1 LRAQTGAPSP
11 RSRPTRTIRT
21 GCTSLDSDLTRAGP
35 TPRRRLRAS
44 ERSLASLQF
53 RARPKPTPPAI
64 GLRSGYHSRARAGA
78 TRSGSPCEH
87 AGCGSFIRIPRPSLP
102 PGREPGPGTIDRQES
117 VCVSVWPACKLGWA
131 RSYFLGCTVSARARN
146 PRVLESG
153 RGGVTSPPCRSVV
166 TSPLTPAAGTGSRPP
181 VPSVSLTGRGPQPT
195 AAAGGRSEC
204 EVGPPHACGRTQPVR
219 LGRSGRAGTPAIT
232 IPYPGLERSQ
242 KDSGRGTTR
251 AGPTDMTRQESLG
264 KCILITTPSHR
275 LTGRMP

>member
-11 RSRPTRTIRT
+11 RSRPTRTNRT

-102 PGREPGPGTIDRQES
+102 PGREPGPGTTDRQES
-117 VCVSVWPACKLGWA
+117 VCVSVCSACKLGWA
-131 RSYFLGCTVSARARN
+131 RSYVLGCTVSARARN

-153 RGGVTSPPCRSVV
+153 RGGVTSPPLPEC
-166 TSPLTPAAGTGSRPP
+166 GH
-181 VPSVSLTGRGPQPT
+181 VPSHS
-195 AAAGGRSEC
+195 RSRN
-204 EVGPPHACGRTQPVR
+204 GIT
-219 LGRSGRAGTPAIT
+219 TPC
-232 IPYPGLERSQ
+232 PLRESH
-242 KDSGRGTTR
+242 R
-251 AGPTDMTRQESLG
+251 AGPPAYCG
-264 KCILITTPSHR
+264 
-275 LTGRMP
+275 G